1 MCIFAI
7 GNKPAALHCIV
18 LGQVFPVNPMNQGIL
33 HSLIGLAH
41 TAELGL
47 RYPLGVGIQSLIV
60 TQFHFEAKSGFGEP
74 TANGDFCI

>member
-7 GNKPAALHCIV
+7 GNNPAALHCIV
-18 LGQVFPVNPMNQGIL
+18 FGQVFPVNPMNQGIL

-41 TAELGL
+41 TFELGL
-47 RYPLGVGIQSLIV
+47 SVGIQSLIV

-74 TANGDFCI
+74 TANGDSCI